1 MAKAEEKQKRLKV
14 PRPPAPTSPAI
25 TKAMKGNKRANT
37 KPELLV
43 RQRLREAGLTV
54 DVGLMELECQHL
66 NEAFFQYITYLN
78 PLRYA
83 LEVVHSVYLAD
94 AGIGHIK
101 NEIIPMLIIAGITMP
116 LAAWAFRR
124 QL

>member
-1 MAKAEEKQKRLKV
+1 M
-14 PRPPAPTSPAI
+14 PP
-25 TKAMKGNKRANT
+25 
-37 KPELLV
+37 
-43 RQRLREAGLTV
+43 
-54 DVGLMELECQHL
+54 
-66 NEAFFQYITYLN
+66 FFQYITYLN